1 MKLVKPTILTAVAL
15 IAIVATAPADA
26 TWYSYGG
33 SSNSGWT
40 TSGGWSNSGW
50 GSSGWGSSGWGSSG
64 YVGTTSSSTST
75 SSSSAGSSS
84 EGTPV
89 PEPSNLLMLA
99 LGVAGLAAGRYAA
112 RKKRNG
118 PK

>member
-33 SSNSGWT
+33 SPNSGWT
-40 TSGGWSNSGW
+40 TSGGWS
-50 GSSGWGSSGWGSSG
+50 SSGWGSSG
-64 YVGTTSSSTST
+64 YGGTTSSSTST

-99 LGVAGLAAGRYAA
+99 LGVVGLAAGRYAA